1 MHNRALI
8 HSFNA
13 ELKAYDGA
21 AARRA
26 TLDAGLGAGCLAAV
40 CVQVQISR
48 CCASKSPQRGLKKG
62 PLEAS
67 RVA

>member
-13 ELKAYDGA
+13 ELKADDIA

-26 TLDAGLGAGCLAAV
+26 TLDAGLGAACCLAAV
-40 CVQVQISR
+40 CVQV
-48 CCASKSPQRGLKKG
+48 
-62 PLEAS
+62 
-67 RVA
+67 